1 VPIPFAEFAQ
11 QAWASGTVA
20 LTELQEQGTA
30 SPEAAPASATSL
42 SVEAFDLGYRPT
54 SLTMPAG
61 SDVTITF
68 TNTGVL
74 QHDFVI
80 EDTDFGT
87 DLIDNGTS
95 VDLVVNLPAGS
106 YTYYCTVAGHRDAG
120 MEGTLTVQ

>member
-1 VPIPFAEFAQ
+1 
-11 QAWASGTVA
+11 
-20 LTELQEQGTA
+20 
-30 SPEAAPASATSL
+30 
-42 SVEAFDLGYRPT
+42 
-54 SLTMPAG
+54 MPAG